1 MQNFITKYFL
11 LLCFA
16 FFGPALLVCV
26 LPFAS
31 FIQFNASPAN
41 KADGDRTDYYISHG
55 FDFANGDNLIEKRWK
70 NGTVEWVHRNK
81 SEYTKTYEKY
91 GLGRNVPL
99 VRFCATEGFI
109 ANYFI
114 KYQRE
119 YPQSRR
125 LDWKPWRWKWYF
137 FKDIP
142 TICGDGDIP
151 LRHFLYVAER
161 NNLPV
166 EKVRSV
172 YDGCLERL
180 DNFYGKDGMSDYV
193 NRQIDEVEFNKL
205 KPQMMHLIT
214 TGDERWLH
222 DLGYDRVERLLKN
235 YREQFPQDLP
245 DVFLE
250 LISRIGICT
259 IIDHEYQ
266 RNPQRR
272 IAIYL
277 ALSHTV
283 NRQKN
288 KFCYLY
294 LFENLNKLDK
304 LDLFIKQ
311 IYPESV
317 TFPPLPTPQEKKKD
331 KDGRVI
337 SWLGN
342 IYYTDS
348 YEGLP
353 ERQKLLNISANIEA
367 CRQYWLAELKKQDAK

>member
-1 MQNFITKYFL
+1 
-11 LLCFA
+11 
-16 FFGPALLVCV
+16 
-26 LPFAS
+26 
-31 FIQFNASPAN
+31 
-41 KADGDRTDYYISHG
+41 
-55 FDFANGDNLIEKRWK
+55 
-70 NGTVEWVHRNK
+70 
-81 SEYTKTYEKY
+81 
-91 GLGRNVPL
+91 
-99 VRFCATEGFI
+99 
-109 ANYFI
+109 
-114 KYQRE
+114 
-119 YPQSRR
+119 
-125 LDWKPWRWKWYF
+125 
-137 FKDIP
+137 
-142 TICGDGDIP
+142 
-151 LRHFLYVAER
+151 
-161 NNLPV
+161 
-166 EKVRSV
+166 
-172 YDGCLERL
+172 
-180 DNFYGKDGMSDYV
+180 MSDYV
-193 NRQIDEVEFNKL
+193 NRQIDEVEFTKL
-205 KPQMMHLIT
+205 KPQMMQLIT